1 MTREGPCIPLEPK
14 SCRRVLL
21 EQAGT
26 AELAREGAGGKSTQG
41 DSTPLH
47 PQLGSLI
54 GNTTGKMKKTQRKSA
69 SFTVAESRAV

>member
-21 EQAGT
+21 EKAGT
-26 AELAREGAGGKSTQG
+26 AELAREGAGSESTQG

-54 GNTTGKMKKTQRKSA
+54 GKHNWKDEEDTE
-69 SFTVAESRAV
+69 ESCRFRHG